1 MHAMAKNLLVSTSG
15 DEICANPGL
24 TSTLLGRGLAT
35 IQKNQLVIA
44 DQDARYRKARD
55 TYDRITDYGRE
66 RFFNPELLPKTG
78 TQFNL
83 FADELVSVL
92 QPLIDQT
99 IQLADTFRQLK
110 ELADEGYGKAYF
122 ALANIYKG
130 GQGIT
135 ENKKRCE
142 YFNNLS
148 FKWLLNNQVLDDPEI
163 CRDLGRISFDR
174 WSKQEED
181 LDQSIFWYKKAAE
194 QGDAEAQNHLGF
206 MYEHFGHM
214 YEFGLMGEEGFEQ
227 AAYWY
232 RKAAEQGHR
241 DAQFQLSC
249 MYEAGK
255 GVEQD
260 DEPAICWLIKAAN
273 QGHASAQ
280 FYFGSKQ
287 EDYHNLK
294 QALVS
299 YRKAAEQ
306 GLAIAQYKLGTMYEH
321 GLGIEKDLEQAVFW
335 YRQAADREDADA
347 QHNLA
352 WLYEFGLGVEQDETQ
367 AAFWY
372 CSAAKKGHARAQ
384 TALGYMYSCGWGLEQ
399 NEKLAVYWYQKAAEQ
414 NFATAQFLLASCYQ
428 NGECVEQ
435 DDEKAIFWFRK
446 AAEQGDTLSKQVLE
460 KFGIKG

>member
-1 MHAMAKNLLVSTSG
+1 MAKDLFVSASC
-15 DEICANPGL
+15 DEICSNPGF

-35 IQKNQLVIA
+35 IQKNQLIIA
-44 DQDARYRKARD
+44 DQDARYRRARD
-55 TYDRITDYGRE
+55 TYDRITDFGRVR
-66 RFFNPELLPKTG
+66 RFKPELLPNTG
-78 TQFNL
+78 KQFDL
-83 FADELVSVL
+83 FSDEPVNAL

-99 IQLADTFRQLK
+99 IQLADTFGQLK
-110 ELADEGYGKAYF
+110 ELADEGYCKAYF

-135 ENKKRCE
+135 ENKKRCDH
-142 YFNNLS
+142 FINLS
-148 FKWLLNNQVLDDPEI
+148 LKWLLNNQGLNDPEI
-163 CRDLGRISFDR
+163 WRDLGRIYFDR

-181 LDQSIFWYKKAAE
+181 LDQAIFWYKKAAE

-241 DAQFQLSC
+241 DAQFQLSS

-255 GVEQD
+255 GGEQD
-260 DEPAICWLIKAAN
+260 YQLSFDWLLEASYRE
-273 QGHASAQ
+273 HALAL
-280 FYFGSKQ
+280 FCHGLFA
-287 EDYHNLK
+287 EDCHHHEE
-294 QALVS
+294 ALVS

-352 WLYEFGLGVEQDETQ
+352 WLYEYGLGVEQDETQ

-372 CSAAKKGHARAQ
+372 CSAAKIGHARAQ

-460 KFGIKG
+460 KFGIKD